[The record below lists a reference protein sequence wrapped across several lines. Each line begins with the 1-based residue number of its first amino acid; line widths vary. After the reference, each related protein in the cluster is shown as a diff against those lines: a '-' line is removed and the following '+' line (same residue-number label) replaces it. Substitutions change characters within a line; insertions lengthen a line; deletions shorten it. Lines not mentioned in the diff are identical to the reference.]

1 MLSLDDCSKMK
12 SNPQKTP
19 RIEQTAIL
27 AWVAFMGLSL
37 PPVLAQAQDADEP
50 VFELSAFEVA
60 VDADRGY
67 FSPNSVVATG
77 FSQEIY
83 KTPLNI
89 SALTDAFLEDTGID
103 NLDDAIGYMS
113 GVQVEKN
120 LSQPQAGYRS
130 RGFVTRWGSRN
141 GIRQYSSSGADNIDR
156 VEVIKGPAS
165 VFFGQV
171 APGGVVN
178 YTTKRASFTANQEV
192 KLKVGSYDYMRGEV
206 ASQGPLWKDAP
217 VAYRI
222 NLSYLD
228 KKDWR
233 DFEFEERSFIFGGLQ
248 WQPVQS
254 LKFFVE
260 YEKVDSDYMYAFGLP
275 RGNQVWIDTLADL
288 PQEMIDQAL
297 TDPRYDPNRFTPEEF
312 ASLLYNS
319 NFERFAE
326 DYATLFGEDVGSP
339 VGDVVPGV
347 TPYGRKFNQHGS
359 NGWRVFESEITT
371 YEANWT
377 PLDWFALRALH
388 TENENFR
395 PGYLQGSTE
404 VQSADGDFD
413 PFVASQTF
421 GNEAS
426 YSALEGV
433 FTFDFGPANHRFLV
447 GMSYYDDA
455 FRSYKFETAPG
466 PAPAWLDEW
475 NPAQEGYIDIRE
487 AILFENGLSKT
498 GQGQDNFIRAHY
510 ASYVGKYFDEKL
522 ILMGGIRDET
532 YRNRFL
538 SNFERTNSTT
548 FEGTTPMGG
557 LVWEFLEGVSFF
569 GSYSKGYL
577 PAAGGLIQGDGAT
590 DAERNMTVDN
600 KEGTGIDFGF
610 KAQTRDNRL
619 SGTLSFFEVSF
630 TNDIRTRDFERED
643 DDPRNNDDDPSN
655 DVIWFKV
662 GGESRTQ
669 GMELDLIYTPMP
681 SLQLVFSYA
690 WMWQAEVLDNETAPE
705 QEGSRLAN
713 APEHSGSIWAKYS
726 FQEGKLE
733 GLSFGLGAKYKDRVW
748 LAIQPHRNTYE
759 APSFVVFDALIEY
772 KTQIRGIDTRFALN
786 VTNLFDKEYIGSAS
800 GGQAGAVPGDV
811 RKVFFSVGFKL

>member
-1 MLSLDDCSKMK
+1 
-12 SNPQKTP
+12 
-19 RIEQTAIL
+19 
-27 AWVAFMGLSL
+27 
-37 PPVLAQAQDADEP
+37 
-50 VFELSAFEVA
+50 
-60 VDADRGY
+60 
-67 FSPNSVVATG
+67 
-77 FSQEIY
+77 
-83 KTPLNI
+83 
-89 SALTDAFLEDTGID
+89 
-103 NLDDAIGYMS
+103 
-113 GVQVEKN
+113 
-120 LSQPQAGYRS
+120 
-130 RGFVTRWGSRN
+130 
-141 GIRQYSSSGADNIDR
+141 
-156 VEVIKGPAS
+156 
-165 VFFGQV
+165 
-171 APGGVVN
+171 VVN

-248 WQPVQS
+248 WQPIQS

-413 PFVASQTF
+413 PFVTSQTF

-433 FTFDFGPANHRFLV
+433 FTFDFGPGTHRLLL

-455 FRSYKFETAPG
+455 FRSYAFETAPG
-466 PAPAWLDEW
+466 PAPEWLDEW

-557 LVWEFLEGVSFF
+557 LVWEFIEGVSFF

-590 DAERNMTVDN
+590 DAERNQTVDN

-630 TNDIRTRDFERED
+630 SNDIRTRDFDRED
-643 DDPRNNDDDPSN
+643 ADPRNNDDDPRN
-655 DVIWFKV
+655 DVNWYKV
-662 GGESRTQ
+662 GGESQTR
-669 GMELDLIYTPMP
+669 GMELDFIYTPIP
-681 SLQLVFSYA
+681 PLQLVFSYA

-748 LAIQPHRNTYE
+748 LAIQPTRNTYE

-786 VTNLFDKEYIGSAS
+786 VTNLLDKEYIGSAS
-800 GGQAGAVPGDV
+800 GSQAGAVPGDV
-811 RKVFFSVGFKL
+811 RKAFLSVGFTF